1 MDELSILL
9 IQDPAAMLTTIAPLP
24 HRSLLAARLLK
35 AAWTRADFR
44 AYVYTLQRPQ
54 GMGAD
59 WRHCFKKAG
68 IPFKV
73 VSMACIFILGGPYER
88 P

>member
-24 HRSLLAARLLK
+24 HRSPLAARLLK

-68 IPFKV
+68 IPFTLPDSAHV
-73 VSMACIFILGGPYER
+73 WILGGPNE
-88 P
+88 